1 MSPTLLDDLGDDLAL
16 MARVVQSQLGAAT
29 TSFFRCDTALAAKVT
44 EKDDH
49 VDNLLG
55 LIEDKCFRRIAG
67 EADAETARADRKS
80 TRLNSSH

>member
-1 MSPTLLDDLGDDLAL
+1 MSPGLLDDLGADLAM
-16 MARVVQSQLGAAT
+16 MARVVQSQLSAAT
-29 TSFFRCDTALAAKVT
+29 TSFFLRDLGLAAKVV

-67 EADAETARADRKS
+67 EG
-80 TRLNSSH
+80 